1 MAQQNLPIHPR
12 ERLLQIAPQVLD
24 FSPKVDLQFGRFFV
38 TEDEFDMQLNAIYF
52 QFCKIQAFAKF
63 VKDNHQKIKQR
74 NLVYSDLPMFLDFL
88 SMFLTMEFIDPKGM
102 FRKICCQLPFEFLIT
117 FDFCRQ

>member
-38 TEDEFDMQLNAIYF
+38 TEDEFDMQLNAICF
-52 QFCKIQAFAKF
+52 QF
-63 VKDNHQKIKQR
+63 
-74 NLVYSDLPMFLDFL
+74 
-88 SMFLTMEFIDPKGM
+88 
-102 FRKICCQLPFEFLIT
+102 
-117 FDFCRQ
+117 